1 MLEFEW
7 LQQFGGDSGFG
18 RKLDLDGF
26 QSGPRPQFLLE
37 AHAIAVIAALFAAT
51 SNSANQSAT
60 GTAATNQS
68 FAAFAL
74 PFAGLR
80 IIAGVQVVVA
90 ACDGDV
96 GRVRMEE
103 TKPDAL
109 TLYVEWPGERK
120 KKRPKTSGA
129 REELMRKP

>member
-1 MLEFEW
+1 VAAAIW
-7 LQQFGGDSGFG
+7 WRFGFRPEARSGRFPVRTAPAVPARSTRDSGDCG
-18 RKLDLDGF
+18 T
-26 QSGPRPQFLLE
+26 
-37 AHAIAVIAALFAAT
+37 FAAT

-96 GRVRMEE
+96 ARVRMEE

>member
-1 MLEFEW
+1 VAAAIW
-7 LQQFGGDSGFG
+7 WGFG
-18 RKLDLDGF
+18 FRREAR
-26 QSGPRPQFLLE
+26 SGRFPVRP
-37 AHAIAVIAALFAAT
+37 APAVPARRTHESADCGTFAAT
-51 SNSANQSAT
+51 SKSANQSAT

-96 GRVRMEE
+96 GRARIEV
-103 TKPDAL
+103 TKPGAL
-109 TLYVEWPGERK
+109 TLYVEWPGETK
-120 KKRPKTSGA
+120 KSAPKHLGRGKS
-129 REELMRKP
+129 